1 MFILVGKVNK
11 RDAICQIGSAEMVS
25 DKSKL
30 GFYLLLSPLFVWLMT
45 LIILPHIGM
54 FFVSISEKV
63 GVRQYEYGLGNYAV
77 FFNEPLYWNT
87 FARTAYMSIFA
98 TALTLLIGFPIA
110 YYIAKLTRGRTKT
123 TLFLMCL
130 IPFWVSE
137 LVRTFGWMI
146 LLRETGVV
154 SSFLQYIG
162 VLNGPMEFLYNDGAI
177 MIGLVYTSM
186 LFMVVPLVSTL
197 DSLDDSLI
205 EAGYDL
211 GGNGYTILRE
221 IIIPHA
227 MPGIVSGCIVVFM
240 LSLGNY
246 LTPILLGGKDSLWFT
261 DLIYSQFITRFN
273 WELGSAFGFLL
284 LGLSSLIVFVG
295 LKLSRQSLSETMGR

>member
-1 MFILVGKVNK
+1 MK
-11 RDAICQIGSAEMVS
+11 S

-30 GFYLLLSPLFVWLMT
+30 TFWLLLAPLLIWLVT
-45 LIILPHIGM
+45 LIILPHVGM
-54 FFVSISEKV
+54 FIVSLREKV
-63 GVRQYEYGLGNYAV
+63 GVREYETSFANYAV

-87 FARTAYMSIFA
+87 FARTAYMSIAA
-98 TALTLLIGFPIA
+98 TLLTLFIGFPIA

-146 LLRETGVV
+146 LLRETGIV
-154 SSFLQYIG
+154 SNLLQYVG
-162 VLNGPMEFLYNDGAI
+162 LADGPVEMLYNDAAI
-177 MIGLVYTSM
+177 MTGLVYTSM
-186 LFMVVPLVSTL
+186 LFMVVPLVTTL

-211 GGNGYTILRE
+211 GGTSFSILRE
-221 IIIPHA
+221 IVIPHA

-261 DLIYSQFITRFN
+261 GLIYSQFITRFN

-284 LGLSSLIVFVG
+284 LGLSSLIVFLG
-295 LKLSRQSLSETMGR
+295 LKLSGQSLSKTMAR

>member
-1 MFILVGKVNK
+1 M
-11 RDAICQIGSAEMVS
+11 AS
-25 DKSKL
+25 DKSRL
-30 GFYLLLSPLFVWLMT
+30 GLILLMAPLAIWLLT
-45 LIILPHIGM
+45 LIVLPHVGM
-54 FFVSISEKV
+54 FLVSLQEKV
-63 GVRQYEYGLGNYAV
+63 GIRQYETSLANYAV

-87 FARTAYMSIFA
+87 FARTAYMSITA
-98 TALTLLIGFPIA
+98 TVLTLLIGFPVA

-146 LLRETGVV
+146 LLRETGVL

-162 VLNGPMEFLYNDGAI
+162 VLAGPVEFLYNDAAI
-177 MIGLVYTSM
+177 MTGLVYTSM
-186 LFMVVPLVSTL
+186 LFMVVPLVTTL

-211 GGNGYTILRE
+211 GGSSFSILRE
-221 IIIPHA
+221 IVIPHA

-261 DLIYSQFITRFN
+261 GLIYDQFITRFN

-284 LGLSSLIVFVG
+284 LGLSSLIVFLA
-295 LKLSRQSLSETMGR
+295 LKLSGQSLGKTMGR

>member
-1 MFILVGKVNK
+1 MGTD
-11 RDAICQIGSAEMVS
+11 R
-25 DKSKL
+25 SKL
-30 GFYLLLSPLFVWLMT
+30 AFWLLMAPLLIWLVT
-45 LIILPHIGM
+45 LIVLPHVGM
-54 FFVSISEKV
+54 FLVSLRVKV
-63 GVRQYEYGLGNYAV
+63 GVREYETSFANYGV

-87 FARTAYMSIFA
+87 FARTAYMSIA
-98 TALTLLIGFPIA
+98 STILTLLIGFPIA

-146 LLRETGVV
+146 LLRETGVF
-154 SSFLQYIG
+154 SNALQYLG
-162 VLNGPMEFLYNDGAI
+162 LVSGPVEMLYNDAAI
-177 MIGLVYTSM
+177 MTGLVYTSM
-186 LFMVVPLVSTL
+186 LFMVVPLVTTL

-211 GGNGYTILRE
+211 GASGFAILRE
-221 IIIPHA
+221 IVIPHA

-261 DLIYSQFITRFN
+261 GLIYSQFITRFN

-295 LKLSRQSLSETMGR
+295 LKLSGQSLGKTMAQT

>member
-1 MFILVGKVNK
+1 M
-11 RDAICQIGSAEMVS
+11 AS
-25 DKSKL
+25 DRSKL
-30 GFYLLLSPLFVWLMT
+30 TFWLLMAPLLIWLMT
-45 LIILPHIGM
+45 LIILPHVGM
-54 FFVSISEKV
+54 FLVSLREKV
-63 GVRQYEYGLGNYAV
+63 GVREYETSFANYAV

-87 FARTAYMSIFA
+87 FARTAYMSIAA

-146 LLRETGVV
+146 LLRETGVF
-154 SSFLQYIG
+154 SNLLQYLG
-162 VLNGPMEFLYNDGAI
+162 LVAGPVEMLYNDAAI
-177 MIGLVYTSM
+177 MTGLVYTSM
-186 LFMVVPLVSTL
+186 LFMVVPLVTTL

-211 GGNGYTILRE
+211 GASGFTILRE
-221 IIIPHA
+221 IVIPHA

-261 DLIYSQFITRFN
+261 GLIYSQFITRFN

-295 LKLSRQSLSETMGR
+295 LKLSRQSLGKTMAQT

>member
-1 MFILVGKVNK
+1 MT
-11 RDAICQIGSAEMVS
+11 S

-30 GFYLLLSPLFVWLMT
+30 GFYLLLSPLILWLMT
-45 LIILPHIGM
+45 LIVLPHVGM

-63 GVRQYEYGLGNYAV
+63 GVRQYETGLGNYAV

-87 FARTAYMSIFA
+87 FARTAYMSIAA
-98 TALTLLIGFPIA
+98 TFLTLLIGFPIA
-110 YYIAKLTRGRTKT
+110 YYIAKLTKGRTKT

-154 SSFLQYIG
+154 SSFLQYLG
-162 VLNGPMEFLYNDGAI
+162 LVDGPIEFLYNDAAI
-177 MIGLVYTSM
+177 MTGLVYTSM
-186 LFMVVPLVSTL
+186 LFMVVPLVTTL

-261 DLIYSQFITRFN
+261 GLIYSQFITRFN

-295 LKLSRQSLSETMGR
+295 LKLSRQSLTETMGR

>member
-1 MFILVGKVNK
+1 MK
-11 RDAICQIGSAEMVS
+11 S

-30 GFYLLLSPLFVWLMT
+30 TFWLLLSPLILWLAT

-54 FFVSISEKV
+54 FFVSLREKV
-63 GVRQYEYGLGNYAV
+63 GVREYETSFANYAV

-87 FARTAYMSIFA
+87 FARTAYMSIAA
-98 TALTLLIGFPIA
+98 TLLTLLIGFPIA

-146 LLRETGVV
+146 LLRETGVI
-154 SSFLQYIG
+154 SQALQYAG
-162 VLNGPMEFLYNDGAI
+162 LVNGPVEMLYNDAAI
-177 MIGLVYTSM
+177 MTGLVYTSM
-186 LFMVVPLVSTL
+186 LFMVVPLVTTL

-211 GGNGYTILRE
+211 GGTSFSILRE
-221 IIIPHA
+221 IVIPHA

-261 DLIYSQFITRFN
+261 GLIYSQFITRFN

-284 LGLSSLIVFVG
+284 LGLSSLIVFLG
-295 LKLSRQSLSETMGR
+295 LKLSGQSLSKTMAR

>member
-1 MFILVGKVNK
+1 
-11 RDAICQIGSAEMVS
+11 MVS

-30 GFYLLLSPLFVWLMT
+30 GFYLLLMPLLLWLVT
-45 LIILPHIGM
+45 LIILPHIGL

-63 GVRQYEYGLGNYAV
+63 GVREYETGFGNYAV
-77 FFNEPLYWNT
+77 FFNEPLYWRT
-87 FARTAYMSIFA
+87 FARTAFMSIF
-98 TALTLLIGFPIA
+98 TTVLTLLLGFPIA
-110 YYIAKLTRGRTKT
+110 YYIAKLTRGRAKT

-146 LLRETGVV
+146 LLRETGVL
-154 SSFLQYIG
+154 SSFLQYTG
-162 VLNGPMEFLYNDGAI
+162 VIDGPVEFLYNDGAI
-177 MIGLVYTSM
+177 MVGLVYTSI
-186 LFMVVPLVSTL
+186 LFMIVPLVTTL

-211 GGNGYTILRE
+211 GGSGWSILRE
-221 IIIPHA
+221 IVIPHA

-261 DLIYSQFITRFN
+261 GLIYTQFITRFN

-284 LGLSSLIVFVG
+284 LGLSSTIVFLG
-295 LKLSRQSLSETMGR
+295 LKLSRQSLSGTMGR

>member
-1 MFILVGKVNK
+1 MNSVHSRL
-11 RDAICQIGSAEMVS
+11 S
-25 DKSKL
+25 L
-30 GFYLLLSPLFVWLMT
+30 YLLFTPFLLWLAL
-45 LIILPHIGM
+45 LIIIPHIFM
-54 FFVSISEKV
+54 FLVSISVKT
-63 GVRQYEYGLGNYAV
+63 GVREYVTGLGNYMV
-77 FFNEPLYWNT
+77 FFTEPLYWNT
-87 FARTAYMSIFA
+87 FARTAFMSISA
-98 TALTLLIGFPIA
+98 TFLTLLIGFPVA

-146 LLRETGVV
+146 LLRETGIF

-162 VLNGPMEFLYNDGAI
+162 VASEPIEFLYNDAAI
-177 MIGLVYTSM
+177 MVGLVYTSM
-186 LFMVVPLVSTL
+186 LFMVVPLVTTL

-211 GGNGYTILRE
+211 GGNGFTVLRE

-261 DLIYSQFITRFN
+261 GLIYDQFITRFN

-284 LGLSSLIVFVG
+284 LILSSTIVWAG
-295 LKLSRQSLSETMGR
+295 LKLSGQSLTDTVGR

>member
-1 MFILVGKVNK
+1 MVTDRAKLTFWLLMAPLLIWLV
-11 RDAICQIGSAEMVS
+11 
-25 DKSKL
+25 
-30 GFYLLLSPLFVWLMT
+30 T
-45 LIILPHIGM
+45 LIVLPHLGM
-54 FFVSISEKV
+54 FWVSLQEKT
-63 GVRQYEYGLGNYAV
+63 GIREYQTSFANYAV

-87 FARTAYMSIFA
+87 FARTAYMSIA
-98 TALTLLIGFPIA
+98 STVLTLLIGFPIA

-123 TLFLMCL
+123 TLFMMCL

-146 LLRETGVV
+146 LLRETGVFSNV
-154 SSFLQYIG
+154 LQYLGLID
-162 VLNGPMEFLYNDGAI
+162 GPVEMLYNDAAI
-177 MIGLVYTSM
+177 MTGLVYTSM
-186 LFMVVPLVSTL
+186 LFMVVPLVTTL

-211 GGNGYTILRE
+211 GASGFAILRE
-221 IIIPHA
+221 IVIPHA

-261 DLIYSQFITRFN
+261 GLIYSQFITRFN

-295 LKLSRQSLSETMGR
+295 LKLSRQSLGKTMAQP

>member
-1 MFILVGKVNK
+1 
-11 RDAICQIGSAEMVS
+11 MVS

-87 FARTAYMSIFA
+87 FARTAYMSISA
-98 TALTLLIGFPIA
+98 TILTLFIGFPIA

-123 TLFLMCL
+123 TLFFMCL

-177 MIGLVYTSM
+177 MVGLVYTSM

>member
-1 MFILVGKVNK
+1 MVGKLPK
-11 RDAICQIGSAEMVS
+11 RDVTSLKKWVEMKS

-30 GFYLLLSPLFVWLMT
+30 GFFLLLSPLLLWLMT
-45 LIILPHIGM
+45 LIILPHVGM

-63 GVRQYEYGLGNYAV
+63 GVRQYETGFGNYAV

-87 FARTAYMSIFA
+87 FARTAYMSIAA
-98 TALTLLIGFPIA
+98 TFLTLLIGFPIA

-154 SSFLQYIG
+154 SSFLQYLG
-162 VLNGPMEFLYNDGAI
+162 LVDGPVEFLYNDAAI
-177 MIGLVYTSM
+177 MTGLVYTSM
-186 LFMVVPLVSTL
+186 LFMVVPLVTTL

-261 DLIYSQFITRFN
+261 GLIYSQFITRFN

-295 LKLSRQSLSETMGR
+295 LKLSRQSLTETMGR

>member
-1 MFILVGKVNK
+1 M
-11 RDAICQIGSAEMVS
+11 MS
-25 DKSKL
+25 DRSKL
-30 GFYLLLSPLFVWLMT
+30 GFYLLLTPLLLWLLM
-45 LIILPHIGM
+45 LIVLPHIGM
-54 FFVSISEKV
+54 FFVSISERV
-63 GVRQYEYGLGNYAV
+63 GVRQYEYGFGNYAV

-87 FARTAYMSIFA
+87 FARTAYMSIAA

-123 TLFLMCL
+123 ALFLMCL

-154 SSFLQYIG
+154 SNFLQYIG
-162 VLNGPMEFLYNDGAI
+162 LSSGPIEFLYNDAAI

-186 LFMVVPLVSTL
+186 LFMVVPLVTTL
-197 DSLDDSLI
+197 DSLDDSLV
-205 EAGYDL
+205 EAAYDL
-211 GGNGYTILRE
+211 GANGYSILRE

-261 DLIYSQFITRFN
+261 DLIYSQFVVRFN

-295 LKLSRQSLSETMGR
+295 LRLSRQSLVETMGR

>member
-1 MFILVGKVNK
+1 M
-11 RDAICQIGSAEMVS
+11 GS
-25 DKSKL
+25 DRSKL
-30 GFYLLLSPLFVWLMT
+30 GFYLLLMPLLVWLVT
-45 LIILPHIGM
+45 LIILPHIGL

-63 GVRQYEYGLGNYAV
+63 GVRDYETGFGNYAV
-77 FFNEPLYWNT
+77 FFNEPLYWRT
-87 FARTAYMSIFA
+87 FARTAFMSIA
-98 TALTLLIGFPIA
+98 TTVLTLVLGFPIA
-110 YYIAKLTRGRTKT
+110 YYIAKITRGRTKT

-146 LLRETGVV
+146 LLRETGVLSNV
-154 SSFLQYIG
+154 LQSAG
-162 VLNGPMEFLYNDGAI
+162 VVDGPVEFLYNDAAI
-177 MIGLVYTSM
+177 MVGLVYTSI
-186 LFMVVPLVSTL
+186 LFMIVPLVTTL

-211 GGNGYTILRE
+211 GGSGYSIMRE
-221 IIIPHA
+221 IVIPHA

-261 DLIYSQFITRFN
+261 GLIYTQFITRFN

-284 LGLSSLIVFVG
+284 LALSSTIVFVG
-295 LKLSRQSLSETMGR
+295 LKLSRQSLSDTMGR